1 MNELAV
7 LAETLSYH
15 NISQYHLFSTHF
27 LFRFLVHWEIS
38 DWTLLSVFNKV
49 TYLISMLFRLSSTC
63 VECSFKT
70 SLPEVGPPTADLVF
84 IGTFGVAQVE
94 SEVGCTPHVDQTLS
108 VCGGEYVM
116 I

>member
-1 MNELAV
+1 
-7 LAETLSYH
+7 
-15 NISQYHLFSTHF
+15 
-27 LFRFLVHWEIS
+27 
-38 DWTLLSVFNKV
+38 
-49 TYLISMLFRLSSTC
+49 MLFRLSSTC

-94 SEVGCTPHVDQTLS
+94 SEVRGAPHVDQTLS

-116 I
+116 V